1 MNHKLIKKITFV
13 IYLLLSGN
21 LLQAKIVLP
30 SVLSSSMVLQQ
41 QSQVKLWGKATSNA
55 KVKII
60 TSWNKKNYL
69 LSADNQGNWET
80 KIGTPVAGGPYKISI
95 ADNQELVLD
104 NILIGEVWFCSG
116 QSNMEMPMKGF
127 PRQPVKNT
135 NTVIARAKAKTPI
148 RIFSTDIING
158 ELVQQFNK
166 QPQADCKGAWHDNSS
181 ENVANTSAVAYFF
194 AKYLQEVLEVPVGII
209 VSSRGGSKVEAWMSR
224 EAITPFKEIDLSI
237 LDNTTEIKN
246 VNSTPSVL
254 FNSKIA
260 PLTNY
265 TIKGFLWYQGESN
278 RNNATVYAKLM
289 PAFVQDLRSK
299 WNIEF
304 PFYFVEIAPFNYEGA
319 DSTSAAR
326 LREVQLQNMKDI
338 PKSGMVTTLD
348 VGNSNFIHAVD
359 KETVGTRLA
368 WWALADTYG
377 RKGFGYKPTFYKSM
391 DIVDQKIYI
400 NFENAKTGI
409 SPMWTD
415 LKGFEIA
422 GNDKVF
428 YPAKAEIETKTT
440 RLAVS
445 SDKVPQPVAV
455 RYAYKNYPEASIF
468 NVFGIPVVAFRT
480 DDW

>member
-1 MNHKLIKKITFV
+1 
-13 IYLLLSGN
+13 
-21 LLQAKIVLP
+21 
-30 SVLSSSMVLQQ
+30 MVLQQ
-41 QSQVKLWGKATSNA
+41 QTEVKIWGQANSNA
-55 KVKII
+55 SVRII
-60 TSWNKKNYL
+60 TSWNKMVYTL
-69 LSADNQGNWET
+69 LADKGGNWET
-80 KIGTPVAGGPYKISI
+80 KISTPIAGGPYKISI
-95 ADNQELVLD
+95 TDNQELVLD

-127 PRQPVKNT
+127 NRQPVKGT
-135 NTVIARAKAKTPI
+135 NNIIARANPKTPI
-148 RIFSTDIING
+148 RMFSTDFKDG
-158 ELVQQFNK
+158 ELLQQYSK
-166 QPQADCKGAWHDNSS
+166 QPQKDCKGEWYENNS
-181 ENVANTSAVAYFF
+181 ENVANISATAYFF

-209 VSSRGGSKVEAWMSR
+209 ISSRGGSKVEPWMSR
-224 EAITPFKEIDLSI
+224 EAITPFNEIDLSI
-237 LDNTTEIKN
+237 LDNTNEIKN
-246 VNSTPSVL
+246 VNTTPCVL

-260 PLTNY
+260 PLTKY

-278 RNNATVYAKLM
+278 RTNAAAYAQLM
-289 PAFVQDLRSK
+289 PAFVKDLRTK
-299 WNIEF
+299 WNIGEF

-348 VGNSNFIHAVD
+348 IGNPNFIHPVD

-391 DIVDQKIYI
+391 EIVEQKIYI
-400 NFENAKTGI
+400 NFENAKNGI

-422 GNDKVF
+422 GSDKIF

-445 SDKVPQPVAV
+445 SPQVSKPVAV
-455 RYAYKNYPEASIF
+455 RYAYKNYSEASIF

-480 DDW
+480 DGW

>member
-1 MNHKLIKKITFV
+1 
-13 IYLLLSGN
+13 
-21 LLQAKIVLP
+21 
-30 SVLSSSMVLQQ
+30 
-41 QSQVKLWGKATSNA
+41 
-55 KVKII
+55 
-60 TSWNKKNYL
+60 
-69 LSADNQGNWET
+69 
-80 KIGTPVAGGPYKISI
+80 
-95 ADNQELVLD
+95 
-104 NILIGEVWFCSG
+104 
-116 QSNMEMPMKGF
+116 
-127 PRQPVKNT
+127 
-135 NTVIARAKAKTPI
+135 
-148 RIFSTDIING
+148 
-158 ELVQQFNK
+158 
-166 QPQADCKGAWHDNSS
+166 
-181 ENVANTSAVAYFF
+181 
-194 AKYLQEVLEVPVGII
+194 
-209 VSSRGGSKVEAWMSR
+209 
-224 EAITPFKEIDLSI
+224 
-237 LDNTTEIKN
+237 
-246 VNSTPSVL
+246 
-254 FNSKIA
+254 
-260 PLTNY
+260 
-265 TIKGFLWYQGESN
+265 
-278 RNNATVYAKLM
+278 M

-338 PKSGMVTTLD
+338 PNSGMVTTLD